1 MWNVPRISLL
11 LALIAGPAFAAGL
24 SERQMVK
31 PSELTQKE
39 ADFYQ
44 KQTDPEIAKNFLIT
58 RSYVR
63 LCQQVID
70 HTLPPL
76 QLPDKPLG
84 FSARFLLSGE
94 TTMIN
99 TAISESLKAEF
110 RTMVPAKP

>member
-1 MWNVPRISLL
+1 MESSSD
-11 LALIAGPAFAAGL
+11 IAPFCLDRRPAFDEGL
-24 SERQMVK
+24 SAQQTVQ
-31 PSELTQKE
+31 PSDLTQKE

-44 KQTDPEIAKNFLIT
+44 NLTDPKMAKSFIIT

-63 LCQQVID
+63 LCRQVID
-70 HTLPPL
+70 YTLPPL